1 MAALHHGRAYMIR
14 FRDRGARGRHQG
26 AQIDAHHS
34 FSFADYNDPKHMGFR
49 ALRVLNE
56 DRVVP
61 GAGLPEHGHEDME
74 IVTIVLKGAVEHRDN
89 LGNSAVIR
97 AGEVQRMSAGTGIR
111 HSERNPSLDERTH
124 LLQIWII
131 PAETGGPP
139 SYEQKSF
146 ADDGGRNRWVTV
158 ASGDGRNGSL
168 TLRQDASI
176 EIAHIDDGA
185 SIARTLDPAR
195 GYWIQVVAGIVS
207 LDGTEMREGDG
218 AAITS
223 EDKLFI
229 EAETDAEVLLVD
241 LP

>member
-1 MAALHHGRAYMIR
+1 MIQ

-26 AQIDAHHS
+26 ARIDAHHS

-89 LGNSAVIR
+89 LGNSAIIR

-111 HSERNPSLDERTH
+111 HSERNPSADERTH

-146 ADDGGRNRWVTV
+146 AHDGARNRWITI
-158 ASGDGRNGSL
+158 ASRDGRDGSL
-168 TLRQDASI
+168 TLRQDASM
-176 EIAHIDDGA
+176 EIARLDDGA
-185 SIARTLDPAR
+185 SIARTLDPTR
-195 GYWIQVVAGIVS
+195 GYWTQVVAGIAS
-207 LDGTEMREGDG
+207 LNGTEMREGDG

-223 EDKLFI
+223 EDKLSI
-229 EAETDAEVLLVD
+229 EAETDAEILLVD